1 MGAIGVAETSDYK
14 LDRIRFRHRRCV
26 ALPLS
31 PVGSGE
37 DFLRI
42 RVEAAKFFM
51 DDTES
56 ESMISQSIFKAYD
69 IRGVIGKT
77 LDADVARSIGRAFG
91 SEVRA
96 QGGDAVVVARDGRLS
111 GPELVGA
118 LADGLRAAGVD
129 VVDVGMVPTPVGYFA
144 ASVPLALSGGERRV
158 DSCIVVTGSHNPPDY
173 NGFKMVLRGA
183 AIYGDQIQG
192 LYKRIVDARFETGNG
207 SYERYDVADQ
217 YVERI
222 VGDIRLARPLKLVV
236 DAGNGVAGP
245 LATRLFKAL
254 GCELVELFT
263 DIDGNFPNHH
273 PDPAH
278 PENLQDVIAKLK
290 TTDAEI
296 GFAFDGDGD
305 RLGVVTKDGQI
316 IYPDRQLMLFAEEVL
331 SRNPGAQIIY
341 DVKCTRNLAQ
351 WVREKG
357 GEPLM
362 WKTGH
367 SLVKAKLRETGA
379 PLAGEMSGHVFFKDR
394 WYGFDDGLYT
404 GARLLEI
411 LARAADPSALLN
423 GLPNA
428 VSTPELQLK
437 LDEGENVKLID
448 KLRADAKFDGADE
461 VVTIDG
467 LRVEYPDGF
476 GLARSSNTTP
486 VVVLRFEAS
495 SDAALARIQD
505 DFRRA
510 LKAAKPDANLPF

>member
-1 MGAIGVAETSDYK
+1 
-14 LDRIRFRHRRCV
+14 
-26 ALPLS
+26 
-31 PVGSGE
+31 
-37 DFLRI
+37 
-42 RVEAAKFFM
+42 
-51 DDTES
+51 
-56 ESMISQSIFKAYD
+56 MISKSIFKAYD

-77 LDADVARSIGRAFG
+77 LDVDTARAIGRAFG

-96 QGGDAVVVARDGRLS
+96 QGGDAVVIARDGRLS
-111 GPELVGA
+111 GPDLSRA
-118 LADGLRAAGVD
+118 LADGLCEAGVD

-144 ASVPLALSGGERRV
+144 ASVPLKLVGGERNV

-173 NGFKMVLRGA
+173 NGFKMVLRGK
-183 AIYGDQIQG
+183 AIYGEQIIG
-192 LYKRIVDARFETGNG
+192 LYDRIVAERFDAGEG
-207 SYERYDVADQ
+207 SYTQYDIADA
-217 YVERI
+217 YVDRI
-222 VGDIRLARPLKLVV
+222 VSDVKLTRPMKIVV
-236 DAGNGVAGP
+236 DTGNGVAGE
-245 LATRLFKAL
+245 LAPRLLKAL

-263 DIDGNFPNHH
+263 EVDGNFPNHH

-278 PENLQDVIAKLK
+278 PENLQDVIRALK
-290 TTDAEI
+290 ETDAEI

-331 SRNPGAQIIY
+331 SRNPGKQIIY
-341 DVKCTRNLAQ
+341 DVKCTRNLAK
-351 WVREKG
+351 WVKEKG

-411 LARAADPSALLN
+411 LSRAADPSKLLN
-423 GLPNA
+423 DLPNSHA
-428 VSTPELQLK
+428 TPELQLK
-437 LDEGENVKLID
+437 LEEGENFELIAKLQ
-448 KLRADAKFDGADE
+448 KNAKFTGADE
-461 VVTIDG
+461 VITIDG

-486 VVVLRFEAS
+486 VVVMRFEADN
-495 SDAALARIQD
+495 DAALARIQA
-505 DFRRA
+505 DFKRVILA
-510 LKAAKPDANLPF
+510 EKPDANLPF

>member
-1 MGAIGVAETSDYK
+1 
-14 LDRIRFRHRRCV
+14 
-26 ALPLS
+26 
-31 PVGSGE
+31 
-37 DFLRI
+37 
-42 RVEAAKFFM
+42 
-51 DDTES
+51 
-56 ESMISQSIFKAYD
+56 MISKSIFKAYD

-77 LDADVARSIGRAFG
+77 LDADAARSIGRAFG

-111 GPELVGA
+111 GPELIQA
-118 LADGLRAAGVD
+118 LSDGLRAAGVD
-129 VVDVGMVPTPVGYFA
+129 VVNVGMVPTPVGYFA
-144 ASVPLALSGGERRV
+144 ASVPLQLGGGERRI

-173 NGFKMVLRGA
+173 NGFKMVLRGS
-183 AIYGDQIQG
+183 AIYGDQILALHQ
-192 LYKRIVDARFETGNG
+192 RIVDENFSEG
-207 SYERYDVADQ
+207 SGTYAEYDIADA
-217 YVERI
+217 YLERI
-222 VGDIRLARPLKLVV
+222 ASDVKLTRPMKIVV
-236 DAGNGVAGP
+236 DTGNGVAGG
-245 LATRLFKAL
+245 LAPKLFKKL

-263 DIDGNFPNHH
+263 EIDGNFPNHH

-278 PENLQDVIAKLK
+278 PENLQDVIRALK
-290 TTDAEI
+290 ETDAEI

-331 SRNPGAQIIY
+331 SRNKGAQIIY
-341 DVKCTRNLAQ
+341 DVKCTRNLAK
-351 WVREKG
+351 WVKDKG

-411 LARAADPSALLN
+411 LTRVEDPSKLLN
-423 GLPNA
+423 SLPNSN
-428 VSTPELQLK
+428 STPELQLK
-437 LDEGENVKLID
+437 LEEGENFELIAR
-448 KLRADAKFDGADE
+448 LQQNAKFTGADD
-461 VVTIDG
+461 VVKIDG

-486 VVVLRFEAS
+486 VVVMRFEADN
-495 SDAALARIQD
+495 DAALKRIQE
-505 DFRRA
+505 DFRRVILA
-510 LKAAKPDANLPF
+510 EKADAKLPF